1 MYVVQGSV
9 SLTAN
14 TDKYI
19 KHTFTDENGVSYIVS
34 QELDPNYPGDEK
46 VKQARM
52 IYLSIPQGQ
61 AMEIG
66 SNDSEYLKQMPI
78 YSIIL
83 ICAINILGIYIFSKK
98 ELK

>member
-1 MYVVQGSV
+1 
-9 SLTAN
+9 
-14 TDKYI
+14 
-19 KHTFTDENGVSYIVS
+19 
-34 QELDPNYPGDEK
+34 
-46 VKQARM
+46 M

-66 SNDSEYLKQMPI
+66 SNDSEYLRQMPI

-83 ICAINILGIYIFSKK
+83 ICAINILGIYVFSKK